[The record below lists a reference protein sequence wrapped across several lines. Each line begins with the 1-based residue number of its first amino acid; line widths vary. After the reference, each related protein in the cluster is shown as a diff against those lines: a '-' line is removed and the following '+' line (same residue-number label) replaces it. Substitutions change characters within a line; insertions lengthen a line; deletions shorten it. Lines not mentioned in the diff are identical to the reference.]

1 MFADSLRSYFD
12 ELRQMASEFDE
23 KPVIKPQGQDSQ
35 EEIHLIVT
43 AIGGPEE
50 VKPRDEAAKKD

>member
-1 MFADSLRSYFD
+1 
-12 ELRQMASEFDE
+12 MASEFDE

-50 VKPRDEAAKKD
+50 VKPGDEAAKKD